1 MQTEF
6 SSINANITV
15 EGALKDNLKELETL
29 LEADVLV
36 FFGPIIHGV
45 DSEIKETLDLR
56 RKKRKKLF
64 VILETEGGYIEVA
77 ERIAN
82 IFRRKYKSVEFIV
95 PNFAMSAGTVL
106 VMSGDA
112 IHMDYFSVLGPIDPQ
127 VESRSGGLIPALG
140 YLDKYKEL
148 IEKSKKGELT
158 QAELHFLIEK
168 FDPAMLHKYEQAKEL
183 SITLL
188 KTWLVKYKFKNWKIT
203 KTRRIQVTKQMRKER
218 AEKIGEQL
226 NKTTEWHTHSRG
238 ISMNVLKRSL
248 KLEIED
254 FELNRALDKLIK
266 KYYKL
271 VNDYMAK
278 RSIVALVHTHDFF
291 KPLFFKG

>member
-15 EGALKDNLKELETL
+15 EDALKDDLQKLEIL

-36 FFGPIIHGV
+36 FFGPIVHGV
-45 DSEIKETLDLR
+45 DLEIKETLDLR

-127 VESRSGGLIPALG
+127 VESRNGGL
-140 YLDKYKEL
+140 
-148 IEKSKKGELT
+148 
-158 QAELHFLIEK
+158 
-168 FDPAMLHKYEQAKEL
+168 
-183 SITLL
+183 
-188 KTWLVKYKFKNWKIT
+188 
-203 KTRRIQVTKQMRKER
+203 
-218 AEKIGEQL
+218 
-226 NKTTEWHTHSRG
+226 
-238 ISMNVLKRSL
+238 
-248 KLEIED
+248 
-254 FELNRALDKLIK
+254 
-266 KYYKL
+266 
-271 VNDYMAK
+271 
-278 RSIVALVHTHDFF
+278 
-291 KPLFFKG
+291 